1 MSVSPSAST
10 SWRIF
15 AASARMRLVS
25 ASPSACTIST
35 RLRRSAVSVSRAVN
49 TRSSSVTA
57 LARAWSAAACAS
69 YWSFDC
75 SAMAMARCCSASS
88 IVLRRSISSA
98 SICRSRAMR
107 SSSTARSEVMRPLGL
122 LILQRLLARDV
133 GTLRRPLHLQ
143 LAGLLQARVLEVT
156 VDVERLPLGVQVL
169 VADLDHGV
177 LLDVVAL
184 LLARLDGLGQPRQ
197 ALGVEGVRRIEELH
211 RGLVELGE

>member
-15 AASARMRLVS
+15 AASAWV
-25 ASPSACTIST
+25 
-35 RLRRSAVSVSRAVN
+35 RLRAPPRP
-49 TRSSSVTA
+49 
-57 LARAWSAAACAS
+57 ARPAP
-69 YWSFDC
+69 
-75 SAMAMARCCSASS
+75 AR
-88 IVLRRSISSA
+88 
-98 SICRSRAMR
+98 
-107 SSSTARSEVMRPLGL
+107 
-122 LILQRLLARDV
+122 
-133 GTLRRPLHLQ
+133 LRRPLHLQ

-184 LLARLDGLGQPRQ
+184 LLARLDGLRQPRQ
-197 ALGVEGVRRIEELH
+197 PLGVEGVRRVEELH